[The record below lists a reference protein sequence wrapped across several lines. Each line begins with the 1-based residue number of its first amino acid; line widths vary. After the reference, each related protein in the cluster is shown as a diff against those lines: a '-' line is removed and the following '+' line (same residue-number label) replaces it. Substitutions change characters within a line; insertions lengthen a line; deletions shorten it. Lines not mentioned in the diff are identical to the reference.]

1 MCLVPSLPRKKQ
13 SMCLVPSLP
22 CQKIIHVFGSKFATP
37 KKTCVWFQVCH
48 AKKISMWFAMQKNI
62 HVFVPSLPRK
72 KKLNH

>member
-37 KKTCVWFQVCH
+37 KKNMRLV
-48 AKKISMWFAMQKNI
+48 S
-62 HVFVPSLPRK
+62 SLPRK
-72 KKLNH
+72 KNIHVVCYAKKYPCVCSKFATQKKT

>member
-37 KKTCVWFQVCH
+37 KKNMRLVSSLPRKKNIHVVCY
-48 AKKISMWFAMQKNI
+48 AKNI

-72 KKLNH
+72 KKT